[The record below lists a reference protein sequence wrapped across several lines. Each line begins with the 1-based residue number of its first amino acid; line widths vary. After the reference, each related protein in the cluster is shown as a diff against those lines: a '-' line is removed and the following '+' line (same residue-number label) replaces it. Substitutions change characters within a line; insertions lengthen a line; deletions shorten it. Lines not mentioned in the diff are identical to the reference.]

1 MANHTHGDGECEACK
16 RKRLGLQ
23 RKQVNNQESSDVP
36 AIVYNTLNSPGQPL
50 DRGTRGFME
59 SRFRH
64 DFSQVRIHTGAQAAE
79 AGRSVKARAFTV
91 GNDIVF
97 GDGQH
102 SLHHSEG
109 RRLLAHELTH
119 VLQQAS
125 VTQPTAIRELSRVPV
140 TAGRSQIQRSPL
152 SDSVRATHA
161 ADTSLEALLAR
172 LAQSDIQSAQMDAD
186 VDAELVTSPRRDDP
200 TICG

>member
-1 MANHTHGDGECEACK
+1 MNTHFHTKVKPNQQIMPVSSKLLQRKCACGNHTHGDGECEACK

-59 SRFRH
+59 SRFGH

-79 AGRSVKARAFTV
+79 AGRSVKARAYTV
-91 GNDIVF
+91 GNAIVF
-97 GDGQH
+97 GDGQYRP
-102 SLHHSEG
+102 HHTEG

-119 VLQQAS
+119 VVQQGGAS
-125 VTQPTAIRELSRVPV
+125 RIGNS
-140 TAGRSQIQRSPL
+140 
-152 SDSVRATHA
+152 
-161 ADTSLEALLAR
+161 
-172 LAQSDIQSAQMDAD
+172 IQSSQTKPKQ
-186 VDAELVTSPRRDDP
+186 V
-200 TICG
+200 